1 MDIFLPIIAIVMA
14 TAGTILLLGSIAVLF
29 WTLWKGW
36 VVEPSRRAARASN
49 TSEER
54 SGSEAVPQ

>member
-14 TAGTILLLGSIAVLF
+14 TAGMILLLGGIGLLF

-36 VVEPSRRAARASN
+36 VVEPSRRA
-49 TSEER
+49 
-54 SGSEAVPQ
+54 SGSADIEEQTGTTGGE

>member
-14 TAGTILLLGSIAVLF
+14 TAGMILLLGSIAVLF

-36 VVEPSRRAARASN
+36 VVGPSRRVA
-49 TSEER
+49 
-54 SGSEAVPQ
+54 GSTAVEDQTGTTGGE